1 MSSLNIQ
8 FLMVWSQRISSLQGC
23 EDLKQRL
30 AEVKAAVRAGAK
42 PKRRSWSQMYSQHD
56 PTKIGISWGDY
67 MILLDNMGIM
77 GYIALYKT
85 QQYDICVCV
94 ADNGEPIP
102 S

>member
-1 MSSLNIQ
+1 
-8 FLMVWSQRISSLQGC
+8 
-23 EDLKQRL
+23 
-30 AEVKAAVRAGAK
+30 
-42 PKRRSWSQMYSQHD
+42 
-56 PTKIGISWGDY
+56 